1 MDSMQDVFVSH
12 AGRDKEVYI
21 KPLTEAFVSRGITF
35 WLDNLEIAWGDSIV
49 MKINEGL
56 AASKFVLLC
65 LSQAFLR
72 RPWPEA
78 ELSAALSIQNNNGI
92 KRVLP
97 LILNGKD
104 EVLARYPLVAGLAYR
119 EFSVGTSV
127 LADEIGA
134 ICGRASRAGEI
145 RLTVESVHTGKLCS
159 ITTEPN
165 VSVRWLADRAK
176 AGMGVTDL
184 ADTGAYEPFHVRWVL
199 VDTRAEDEWRRLG
212 RYQQQRLRAIIA
224 TEKGIV
230 FSESDF
236 DKLVDMGIRD
246 GTVFHIYAIEDV
258 DRFPA
263 PACGRPGGRD

>member
-1 MDSMQDVFVSH
+1 MESIQDVFISH
-12 AGRDKEVYI
+12 AGRDKEQYI
-21 KPLTEAFVSRGITF
+21 KPLTEAFTSKGITF
-35 WLDNLEIAWGDSIV
+35 WLDNLEIGWGDSIV

-72 RPWPEA
+72 RPWTES

-119 EFSVGTSV
+119 EFSAGTFA
-127 LADEIGA
+127 LADEIGT
-134 ICGRASRAGEI
+134 ICGRVSRAGEI
-145 RLTVESVHTGKLCS
+145 HLTVESVHTGKLCS
-159 ITTEPN
+159 ITTDPQ

-199 VDTRAEDEWRRLG
+199 VDTHAENEWRRLH
-212 RYQQQRLRAIIA
+212 RHQQQQLRAIIA
-224 TEKGIV
+224 TEKGV
-230 FSESDF
+230 FFSRSDY
-236 DKLVDMGIRD
+236 DKLDDMGIRD

-258 DRFPA
+258 DRKPPPA
-263 PACGRPGGRD
+263 FRRARP